1 MIEKI
6 PANWKTLV
14 SKLYL
19 LRPIHTQGDYNRCL
33 HIIDM
38 LAGRDNLNKD
48 QKDYLE
54 SLTVLVE
61 AYEEEHEAISTGHD
75 AVDTLKFLLEEN
87 DLTGSDL
94 GRILGQRQ
102 LGAKIL
108 SRKRE
113 LSKTHILKLAAYF
126 AVNPALFLQ

>member
-1 MIEKI
+1 MIKKI

-14 SKLYL
+14 GKLYL
-19 LRPIHTQGDYNRCL
+19 LRPIRTQGDYNRCL

-38 LAGRDNLNKD
+38 LAGQTGLNKD

-54 SLTVLVE
+54 SLTALVE
-61 AYEEEHEAISTGHD
+61 AYEKEHEKIDAGGD
-75 AVDTLKFLLEEN
+75 AVETIEFLLDEN
-87 DLTGSDL
+87 GLTGSDL

-102 LGAKIL
+102 LGSKIL

-113 LSKTHILKLAAYF
+113 LSKAHILRLADYF
-126 AVNPALFLQ
+126 SVNPAVFL

>member
-1 MIEKI
+1 MIKKI
-6 PANWKTLV
+6 PVNWKTLV
-14 SKLYL
+14 GKLYL

-38 LAGRDNLNKD
+38 LTGQTGLNKD

-54 SLTVLVE
+54 SLTALVE
-61 AYEEEHEAISTGHD
+61 AYEKEHEKIDAGGD
-75 AVDTLKFLLEEN
+75 AVETLQFILEEN
-87 DLTGSDL
+87 NLTGSDL

-102 LGAKIL
+102 LGSKIL

-113 LSKTHILKLAAYF
+113 LSKTHILRLAKYF
-126 AVNPALFLQ
+126 AVNPAVFL

>member
-1 MIEKI
+1 MIKKI

-33 HIIDM
+33 HIVDM
-38 LAGRDNLNKD
+38 LAGRTDLNKD

-61 AYEEEHEAISTGHD
+61 AYEEEHETISDSGD
-75 AVDTLKFLLEEN
+75 AVDVLKFLLEEN

-102 LGAKIL
+102 LGSKIL
-108 SRKRE
+108 GRKRE
-113 LSKTHILKLAAYF
+113 LSKAHIIKLASHF
-126 AVNPALFLQ
+126 AVNPVVFLQ